1 MQSSITFEKA
11 CCEISQ
17 SILAREKLT
26 VKTARDEIMRICA
39 KYSLSQIPRNDEIL
53 ATVNGENYKSL
64 QKILIRKPVKTASGV
79 AVIALMAKPYA
90 CRTVDAHTVLEES
103 STIVPIVI
111 LETSH
116 PQLVQ

>member
-64 QKILIRKPVKTASGV
+64 QKILIRKPVKTAHS
-79 AVIALMAKPYA
+79 M
-90 CRTVDAHTVLEES
+90 
-103 STIVPIVI
+103 I
-111 LETSH
+111 LQTRIYDFTLLWHEQKCTTH
-116 PQLVQ
+116 YDDLYL

>member
-39 KYSLSQIPRNDEIL
+39 KYSLLLFAQIPLEMHEDTCRFKS
-53 ATVNGENYKSL
+53 NYC
-64 QKILIRKPVKTASGV
+64 LIA
-79 AVIALMAKPYA
+79 
-90 CRTVDAHTVLEES
+90 
-103 STIVPIVI
+103 
-111 LETSH
+111 
-116 PQLVQ
+116 